1 MSDKYVL
8 GVRSRKEMG
17 KGPNRRL
24 HQSGDVPGVFYN
36 NKGDNIPFIVSG
48 KDLQKVCDNM
58 GLTQVFSLEIDENG
72 KKTAYD
78 TLLWKVERHPFI
90 KRFQHVDLLG
100 VDPDKEVQVRVPLE
114 FEGTPKGV
122 KLGGRLEAY
131 RRHFMIAAKPFD
143 LPARLTIDV
152 SGMDVADVLHA
163 DDVALPANT
172 RRIDAGN
179 FAVVTVLRTR
189 GTVEDGTAE
198 AAAEA

>member
-8 GVRSRKEMG
+8 GVRSRKDMG
-17 KGPNRRL
+17 KGHNRRL

-36 NKGDNIPFIVSG
+36 TKGENIPFIVSG
-48 KDLQKVCDNM
+48 KDLQKLCDNM
-58 GLTQVFSLEIDENG
+58 GRTQVFSLEIDVDG

-100 VDPDKEVQVRVPLE
+100 IDPDKEVKVRVPLE

-122 KLGGRLEAY
+122 KLGGKLEVY
-131 RRHFMIAAKPFD
+131 RRHFTIAAKPFD
-143 LPARLTIDV
+143 LPAKLPIDV
-152 SGMDVADVLHA
+152 SGMDVADMLHA

-172 RRIDAGN
+172 RRVDTGN

-189 GTVEDGTAE
+189 GTVDDGVGE
-198 AAAEA
+198 ANAD